1 MRRPAKIATYYSRL
15 KVAQDAPPE
24 VIRAAYK
31 ALAQKVH
38 PDRHQGSLRH
48 ELVLAALNKARDV
61 LLDPARR
68 AAHDQWIREEEIR
81 RGWRLPE
88 VAAAPGLAERGRRLA
103 ASVRGDGVSWA
114 EACRLHL
121 TPMQRAAA
129 VLALVLAAAGAFVAA
144 RWWFPPRP
152 DPLARILGSL
162 PATATAPSTA
172 PAAGVGPGSSTVP
185 ASATSPVRSTA
196 ATPSGAADRAA
207 SPAEL
212 RPAVFEGPAPR

>member
-68 AAHDQWIREEEIR
+68 AAHDQWIRDEEIR
-81 RGWRLPE
+81 RGWRAPD
-88 VAAAPGLAERGRRLA
+88 VAAAPGLIERGRRVA
-103 ASVRGDGVSWA
+103 AGVRRDGVSWVQ
-114 EACRLHL
+114 ACRLHL
-121 TPMQRAAA
+121 TPAQQAAA
-129 VLALVLAAAGAFVAA
+129 VGALALAAAGAVAA
-144 RWWFPPRP
+144 IRWGFPPQP
-152 DPLARILGSL
+152 DPLTRILGSL
-162 PATATAPSTA
+162 PAATATASTTA
-172 PAAGVGPGSSTVP
+172 TAGVGPGVATGA
-185 ASATSPVRSTA
+185 ASATSPVPSTA
-196 ATPSGAADRAA
+196 ATSGRAA

-212 RPAVFEGPAPR
+212 HPARFEVPTSR

>member
-68 AAHDQWIREEEIR
+68 AAHDQWIRDEEIR
-81 RGWRLPE
+81 RGWRAPD
-88 VAAAPGLAERGRRLA
+88 VAAAPGLVERGRRVA
-103 ASVRGDGVSWA
+103 ASVRRDGVSWVQ
-114 EACRLHL
+114 ACRLHL
-121 TPMQRAAA
+121 TPAQQAAA
-129 VLALVLAAAGAFVAA
+129 VAALALAAAGAVAA
-144 RWWFPPRP
+144 IRWGFPPQP
-152 DPLARILGSL
+152 DPLTRILGSL
-162 PATATAPSTA
+162 PAATASTTATAG
-172 PAAGVGPGSSTVP
+172 AGSGVATGS
-185 ASATSPVRSTA
+185 ASATPPMPSTA
-196 ATPSGAADRAA
+196 ATTPKAAGRAA

-212 RPAVFEGPAPR
+212 HPALFEVPTSR